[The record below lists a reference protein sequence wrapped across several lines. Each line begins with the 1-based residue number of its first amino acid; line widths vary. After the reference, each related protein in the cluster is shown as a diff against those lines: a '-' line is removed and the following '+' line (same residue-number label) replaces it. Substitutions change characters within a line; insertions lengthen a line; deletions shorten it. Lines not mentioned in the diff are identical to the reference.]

1 MKKLKSFG
9 GKSLGGKTNQME
21 QIQKLQEEVQ
31 RKMKEVEEN
40 FSNVEIEVSVG
51 GGALKLIAS
60 ADRKV
65 KEIEIEDDLL
75 EDKEMLIDLLK
86 AGFDELFEKI
96 EQKREEEL
104 SKVTQD
110 ILPFG
115 IWGILWEEKAIFI
128 WF

>member
-9 GKSLGGKTNQME
+9 GKSLGSKTNQME

-115 IWGILWEEKAIFI
+115 I
-128 WF
+128 

>member
-9 GKSLGGKTNQME
+9 GKSLGSKTNQME
-21 QIQKLQEEVQ
+21 RIQKLQEEVQ

-51 GGALKLIAS
+51 GGALKLIAT
-60 ADRKV
+60 ADRKI
-65 KEIEIEDDLL
+65 KNIEIDDDLL
-75 EDKEMLIDLLK
+75 EDKEMLEDLLT
-86 AGFDELFEKI
+86 AGFDELIEKI

-115 IWGILWEEKAIFI
+115 IWGILWEERVIFI
-128 WF
+128 